1 MEPKIEMGISAVQNG
16 LRAVSLGKKA
26 LAFRKFLPGGRKK
39 AAAKAMQK
47 AEKQAVQVNTKALR
61 KKDRRKALRRIKGIG
76 RVALV
81 VRRKY
86 F

>member
-1 MEPKIEMGISAVQNG
+1 MEPKIEMGISAVRNG

-26 LAFRKFLPGGRKK
+26 LAFWKGLPSGRKK
-39 AAAKAMQK
+39 TAQK
-47 AEKQAVQVNTKALR
+47 AEKQAVQANTNPLR
-61 KKDRRKALRRIKGIG
+61 QKHRRKALRHIKGIG

-81 VRRKY
+81 VRKKY

>member
-26 LAFRKFLPGGRKK
+26 LALRKFLPGGRKK

-47 AEKQAVQVNTKALR
+47 AEKQAVQANTKALC
-61 KKDRRKALRRIKGIG
+61 KKDRRKALRRIRGIG

>member
-1 MEPKIEMGISAVQNG
+1 MGISAVQNG
-16 LRAVSLGKKA
+16 LRAVSLGRQA

-39 AAAKAMQK
+39 AAKKAMQK
-47 AEKQAVQVNTKALR
+47 AEKQAVQTNIKTLR
-61 KKDRRKALRRIKGIG
+61 KKHRRKALRRIKGIG

-81 VRRKY
+81 VRKKY

>member
-1 MEPKIEMGISAVQNG
+1 MGISAVQNG
-16 LRAVSLGKKA
+16 LRAVSLGRKA
-26 LAFRKFLPGGRKK
+26 LAFRKFLPGGRRK
-39 AAAKAMQK
+39 AAGRAMQK
-47 AEKQAVQVNTKALR
+47 AEKQAVQALQ
-61 KKDRRKALRRIKGIG
+61 RIKGIG

>member
-1 MEPKIEMGISAVQNG
+1 
-16 LRAVSLGKKA
+16 
-26 LAFRKFLPGGRKK
+26 
-39 AAAKAMQK
+39 MQK
-47 AEKQAVQVNTKALR
+47 AEKQAVQANTKTLR
-61 KKDRRKALRRIKGIG
+61 KKDRRKALQRIKGIG